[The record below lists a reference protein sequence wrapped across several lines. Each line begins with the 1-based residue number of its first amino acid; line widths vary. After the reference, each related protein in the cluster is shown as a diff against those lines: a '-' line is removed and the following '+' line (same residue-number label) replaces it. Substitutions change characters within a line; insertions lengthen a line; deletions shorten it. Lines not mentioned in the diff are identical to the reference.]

1 MNAQQFR
8 DHTTKSLDLAV
19 GMFTLASE
27 DPEQHDDR
35 FALAL
40 QMVKNADVRVVGSAL
55 SFTCKLLS
63 NFLSP
68 AEVAQA
74 RNMLIEKAIG
84 AAEGG

>member
-19 GMFTLASE
+19 GMFTLACE
-27 DPEQHDDR
+27 DPETHEDR
-35 FALAL
+35 FAIAL
-40 QMVKNADVRVVGSAL
+40 EMVKGCDVRQVGSAL

-68 AEVAQA
+68 AEVVQA
-74 RNMLIEKAIG
+74 RDMLIEKALG
-84 AAEGG
+84 APEDA